1 MARAE
6 GREIFFRQFEQS
18 HRWSQPPAMLG
29 MGRMLEILLQM
40 NERSRGLDQS
50 LEKVVVAGVA
60 VEPKVLQHVMSFVVA
75 LIVPAAKVSAIERIH
90 RDFAGKSRSLALQV
104 TDELR
109 NSFAFVHE
117 ALNFNMPQMMGKLT
131 FPEGDN
137 IQRRSQE

>member
-1 MARAE
+1 
-6 GREIFFRQFEQS
+6 
-18 HRWSQPPAMLG
+18 MLR
-29 MGRMLEILLQM
+29 MGRMFEILLEM
-40 NERSRGLDQS
+40 NERSRGLNQS
-50 LEKVVVAGVA
+50 LEKIIVAGVA

-90 RDFAGKSRSLALQV
+90 RDFAGKSRLRGIDYGARVGSLALQV

-137 IQRRSQE
+137 IQRRRQG

>member
-1 MARAE
+1 MARPE
-6 GREIFFRQFEQS
+6 RREIFFRQLEQS
-18 HRWSQPPAMLG
+18 HRRAQTPAVLR
-29 MGRMLEILLQM
+29 MGRVFEILLEM
-40 NERSRGLDQS
+40 NERSRGLNQS
-50 LEKVVVAGVA
+50 LEKIIVAGVA
-60 VEPKVLQHVMSFVVA
+60 VEPKMLQHVMSFVVA

-90 RDFAGKSRSLALQV
+90 RDFAGKIRSLALQV

-117 ALNFNMPQMMGKLT
+117 ALNFNMPPMMGKPT